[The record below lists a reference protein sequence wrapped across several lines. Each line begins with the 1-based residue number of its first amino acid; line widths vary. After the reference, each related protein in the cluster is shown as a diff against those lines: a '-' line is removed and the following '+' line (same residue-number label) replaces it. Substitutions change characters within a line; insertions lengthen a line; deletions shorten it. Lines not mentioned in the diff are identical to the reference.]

1 MCPSNLFGYE
11 TELSQYQ
18 SVNVTLSDFWFIKL
32 KSAAK
37 NETDVILMLSQIWM
51 VLMKLISYML
61 LTNRQVSSLHNVFAY
76 N

>member
-51 VLMKLISYML
+51 VLMKLIFYIL
-61 LTNRQVSSLHNVFAY
+61 LTNRQVSNLHKVSAHN
-76 N
+76 